1 MILHLPGLLDARA
14 LAFVDEVL
22 GRAVFN
28 DGGLTAGQAARHLKR
43 NQEMDRNR
51 SPGAAEIERLVVA
64 ALSANREF
72 QDFALPQGFSRP
84 IVSRYAPGMAY
95 GRHVD
100 NPILASGG
108 RSMRTDVSV
117 TIFLSDPAD
126 YDGGALIHI
135 VDGQEREYKPAR
147 GDAVAYTTGTPHR
160 VSEVTRG
167 ARIAAILWAQSIVAD
182 PHRRGILSGFH
193 KVHHLLS
200 EQRPDAPETEMF
212 LESYYNLVR
221 LWAQM

>member
-28 DGGLTAGQAARHLKR
+28 DGALTAGPAAKHLKR
-43 NQEMDRNR
+43 NQELDRKR
-51 SPGAAEIERLVVA
+51 TPGAAEIERLVVA
-64 ALSANREF
+64 ALSANRDF

-84 IVSRYAPGMAY
+84 IVSRYEPGMEY

-100 NPILASGG
+100 NPILSSGG
-108 RSMRTDVSV
+108 QSLRTDVSV

-126 YDGGALIHI
+126 YDGGALIHV
-135 VDGQEREYKPAR
+135 VDGIEREYKPAR

-167 ARIAAILWAQSIVAD
+167 ARVAAILWAQSIVAD
-182 PHRRGILSGFH
+182 PHRRGILTGFH
-193 KVHHLLS
+193 KVHHMLS

>member
-1 MILHLPGLLDARA
+1 MILHLPGVFDARA

-22 GRAVFN
+22 GRAVFK
-28 DGGLTAGQAARHLKR
+28 DGTETAGAAARHLKR
-43 NQEMDRNR
+43 NQELDAKKT
-51 SPGAAEIERLVVA
+51 PGGAEIERLVIA
-64 ALSANREF
+64 ALSANRDF

-84 IVSRYAPGMAY
+84 IVSRYEPGMEY

-126 YDGGALIHI
+126 YDGGALIHL
-135 VDGQEREYKPAR
+135 VDGEERAYKPAR
-147 GDAVAYTTGTPHR
+147 GDAIAYTTGTPHR
-160 VSEVTRG
+160 VQEVTRG
-167 ARIAAILWAQSIVAD
+167 ARVAAILWAQSIVAD
-182 PHRRGILSGFH
+182 PHRRGILTGFH
-193 KVHHLLS
+193 KVHHMLS
-200 EQRPDAPETEMF
+200 EQRPDAPETEAF

-221 LWAQM
+221 LWAQT